1 MGRICVIDSLR
12 WQGDC
17 KNWTLGRIAMKSEVL
32 MMNTDSKKK
41 DHDPK
46 SLIKMTKIT
55 INVNL

>member
-1 MGRICVIDSLR
+1 
-12 WQGDC
+12 
-17 KNWTLGRIAMKSEVL
+17 MKSEVL